1 MLMVMKKKEKRS
13 NGTETLK
20 FSREKM
26 DNEKV
31 YREQELEVRK
41 KDIEREGKKEMQERK
56 HQDMVQ
62 LMQLQQQKTVQMQRE
77 FFRIP
82 SSATATFHGTY

>member
-13 NGTETLK
+13 NRTETLK
-20 FSREKM
+20 FLREKM

-41 KDIEREGKKEMQERK
+41 KDIESEGKKEEIQERK

-77 FFRIP
+77 FCRGQRCR
-82 SSATATFHGTY
+82 S